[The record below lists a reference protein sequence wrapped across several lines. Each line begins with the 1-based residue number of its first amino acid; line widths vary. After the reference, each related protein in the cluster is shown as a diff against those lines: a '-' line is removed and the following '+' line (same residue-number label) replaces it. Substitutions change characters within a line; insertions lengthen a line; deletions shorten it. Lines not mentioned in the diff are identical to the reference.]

1 MPKTAILTGVL
12 LALLGPIFYFLG
24 EAGHRSLTAFIPV
37 PFGLLIAGSGAA
49 ALHPARVK
57 AGMHAAAMF
66 ALVALL
72 GSLMG
77 LKRWIAFLTGQPVT
91 NPLAGAAQF
100 LMFVICLVFL
110 VLCVRWFISNRRARL
125 AA

>member
-1 MPKTAILTGVL
+1 MPKIAITTGVL
-12 LALLGPIFYFLG
+12 LILLGVVFYVLSATPTALIPIP
-24 EAGHRSLTAFIPV
+24 I
-37 PFGLLIAGSGAA
+37 GLLIAGSGGA
-49 ALHPARVK
+49 ALHPARIK

-66 ALVALL
+66 GLLGLL

-77 LKRWIAFLTGQPVT
+77 FPKWIAFLGGNEVDR
-91 NPLAGAAQF
+91 PLGALEQF
-100 LMFVICLVFL
+100 FMLVICLVFL